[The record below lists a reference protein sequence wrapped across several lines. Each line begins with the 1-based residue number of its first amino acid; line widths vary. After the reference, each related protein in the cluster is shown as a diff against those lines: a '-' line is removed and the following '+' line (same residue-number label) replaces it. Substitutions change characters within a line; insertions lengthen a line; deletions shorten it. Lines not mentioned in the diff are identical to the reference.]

1 MRQNARELDAAL
13 VTAPGES
20 ISEELR
26 HRGLT
31 LEEFATRAGVP
42 TEEAEGVV
50 LRGEPMSEAFAG
62 AVGRFFGT
70 SAGMWIEMERRYR
83 EFADRQAR
91 SYSGN
96 IAFRGPK
103 DLHRRLTEMAESE
116 GISVN
121 QLVLYLVTDALA
133 RREAS

>member
-1 MRQNARELDAAL
+1 MRRNAKELDAAL

-31 LEEFATRAGVP
+31 LEEFASGAGVAP
-42 TEEAEGVV
+42 EEAEAVV
-50 LRGEPMSEAFAG
+50 LRAEPMSEEFAQSI
-62 AVGRFFGT
+62 ARFFGT
-70 SAGMWIEMERRYR
+70 STGMWIEMERRYR
-83 EFADRQAR
+83 EFTDRQAR
-91 SYSGN
+91 TYSGN
-96 IAFRGPK
+96 IAFRGPR
-103 DLHRRLTEMAESE
+103 DLHRRLIEMADSE